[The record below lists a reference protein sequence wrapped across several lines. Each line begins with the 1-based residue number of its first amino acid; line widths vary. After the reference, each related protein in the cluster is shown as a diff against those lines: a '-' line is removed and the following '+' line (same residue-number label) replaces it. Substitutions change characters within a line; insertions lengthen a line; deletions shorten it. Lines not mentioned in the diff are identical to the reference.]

1 VSNKFLLF
9 AVFTFVA
16 NVAVAQSHSLCVTS
30 EETVFSFQEIK
41 SKKLASLCKEAK
53 SEYLVYRFGR
63 KDKVE
68 LQFPSEL
75 NDNSWKKFEF
85 FGRRR
90 PGGKM
95 NAGFGD
101 YWLSFNNGPAQYVVF
116 QEWSDE
122 DDTYS
127 IGVNVEVKGKTIALM
142 GSKKSQQGSLVL
154 LESEDQRIR
163 NTAIK

>member
-1 VSNKFLLF
+1 MSYRISIFTAFALASNFS
-9 AVFTFVA
+9 
-16 NVAVAQSHSLCVTS
+16 VAQSHSLCADA
-30 EETVFSFQEIK
+30 EKTVFSFQEIK
-41 SKKLASLCKEAK
+41 SKKLTSLCKGVD

-75 NDNSWKKFEF
+75 DESSWKKFEF

-90 PGGKM
+90 PGGKT

-101 YWLSFNNGPAQYVVF
+101 YWVSFSNGPAQYVVF

-122 DDTYS
+122 DGTYL
-127 IGVNVEVKGKTIALM
+127 IGVNVEVKEKKIVLQ

-154 LESEDQRIR
+154 LEAEAKRIR
-163 NTAIK
+163 NMALE